1 MWQSWK
7 HIAMPGF
14 SRASAFYAG
23 FFLSGKRSICPLGN
37 SLLSLNLLPIFA
49 PNYKHRMYQQI
60 LEKKEKLAVIGL
72 GYVGL
77 PIALAFAR
85 KASVIGFDINLSR
98 IEMMKQGI
106 DPSNELAREE
116 FEGCDITFTN
126 SLDVLREARFFIV
139 AVPTPVDEHNVPD
152 LTPVKKASETI
163 GKVLKKGDYVV
174 FESTVYPGCTEED
187 CLPIIEKLSGLKN
200 KIDFKLGYSP
210 ERINPGDKKH
220 TLATIV
226 KVVSG
231 CDEESLDSIARVY
244 EMVVD
249 AGVHRASSI
258 KVAEAA
264 KIIENTQRDLNIA
277 LMNELS
283 IIFDKMNINTFEVLE
298 AAGTKWNFL
307 KFSPG
312 LVGGHC
318 IGVDPYY
325 LTYKASELGYNSRVI
340 LAGRHINDN
349 MSIYVA
355 RKVVRHIISH
365 VADVKAARV
374 LVMGA
379 TFKEN
384 VSDIRNS
391 KVADVV
397 RELKEFF
404 LNVDV
409 VDPHASSEEL
419 EHEYGFGL
427 APSEG
432 RDYDAVI
439 VTVCHESY
447 ASLDDAYFTSI
458 TKPDALIADLKGIYR
473 NKITS
478 RAYWSF

>member
-1 MWQSWK
+1 M
-7 HIAMPGF
+7 
-14 SRASAFYAG
+14 
-23 FFLSGKRSICPLGN
+23 
-37 SLLSLNLLPIFA
+37 
-49 PNYKHRMYQQI
+49 MYQQ
-60 LEKKEKLAVIGL
+60 LLDKKEKLAVIGL

-77 PIALAFAR
+77 PIALEFA
-85 KASVIGFDINLSR
+85 KKISVIGFDISSR
-98 IEMMKQGI
+98 RVEMMKQGI
-106 DPSNELAREE
+106 DPSNELKKEA
-116 FEGCDITFTN
+116 FEGCDITFTD
-126 SLDVLREARFFIV
+126 SLDVLREAGFIIV

-152 LTPVKKASETI
+152 LKPVKSASETV
-163 GKVLKKGDYVV
+163 GKVIKKGGYVV

-200 KIDFKLGYSP
+200 VTDFKLGYSP
-210 ERINPGDKKH
+210 ERINPGDKTH
-220 TLATIV
+220 TLSKVI

-231 CDEESLDSIARVY
+231 CDAESLEEIAKTY
-244 EMVVD
+244 ELVVT
-249 AGVHRASSI
+249 AGVHRASCI

-283 IIFDKMNINTFEVLE
+283 IIFDKMNINTYEVLE

-307 KFSPG
+307 KFYPG

-325 LTYKASELGYNSRVI
+325 LTYKSSELGFDSRVI
-340 LAGRHINDN
+340 LAGRYINDN
-349 MSIYVA
+349 MSLYVA
-355 RKVVRHIISH
+355 RRVVRHIISN
-365 VADVKAARV
+365 VNDVKSAKV

-397 RELKEFF
+397 KELKEFF

-427 APSEG
+427 AEKAG
-432 RDYDAVI
+432 
-439 VTVCHESY
+439 
-447 ASLDDAYFTSI
+447 
-458 TKPDALIADLKGIYR
+458 
-473 NKITS
+473 N
-478 RAYWSF
+478 

>member
-1 MWQSWK
+1 LHAIEKS
-7 HIAMPGF
+7 
-14 SRASAFYAG
+14 
-23 FFLSGKRSICPLGN
+23 
-37 SLLSLNLLPIFA
+37 
-49 PNYKHRMYQQI
+49 MYEQLI
-60 LEKKEKLAVIGL
+60 DKKEKIAVIGL

-77 PIALAFAR
+77 PIALEFAKR
-85 KASVIGFDINLSR
+85 LSVIGFDISSKR

-106 DPSNELAREE
+106 DPSNELEKQA
-116 FEGCDITFTN
+116 FEGCDIVFTD
-126 SLDVLREARFFIV
+126 SLEVLREAKFFIV

-152 LTPVKKASETI
+152 LKPVKRASETV
-163 GKVLKKGDYVV
+163 GKVIKKGDYVV

-187 CLPIIEKLSGLKN
+187 CLPIIEKLSGLSN
-200 KIDFKLGYSP
+200 VTDFKLGYSP

-220 TLATIV
+220 TLATIT

-231 CDEESLDSIARVY
+231 CDAESLETIAKVY
-244 EMVVD
+244 ELVVK
-249 AGVHRASSI
+249 AGVHKASSI

-307 KFSPG
+307 NFSPG

-340 LAGRHINDN
+340 LAGRYINDN
-349 MSIYVA
+349 MSLYVA
-355 RKVVRHIISH
+355 RRVVRHIISN
-365 VADVKAARV
+365 VSDVKSAKV

-397 RELKEFF
+397 KELKEFF

-409 VDPHASSEEL
+409 IDPYADGDEL
-419 EHEYGFGL
+419 QHEYGFNL
-427 APSEG
+427 AEKAG
-432 RDYDAVI
+432 TDYDAVI
-439 VTVCHESY
+439 VTVCHEPY
-447 ASLDDAYFTSI
+447 ANLDDKYFDSI
-458 TKPDALIADLKGIYR
+458 TKPHAMIADLKGIYR
-473 NKITS
+473 GRIKNRT
-478 RAYWSF
+478 YWSF